1 MDRPRRARRA
11 ATLLLPVFTLLA
23 ACNDR
28 LTEPRALDVAAPTFT
43 ILDAAHGGTAGFYFL
58 APMVP
63 APTYSGTFDGTK
75 APVITICVLADGT
88 CSATMATFSGS
99 QVRVDLSAQSYGVNW
114 KTKDAGLDPT
124 KTYRIQITLGA
135 TVLGYADVVVVA
147 NGSQIK
153 TVDRTG
159 YVALINGGVLQ
170 IRFRI
175 ETVAPPPPLGAWEN
189 GDLITYSQESWGG
202 DPTASTAAALL
213 LSNFG
218 VVYPDGFVQV
228 GISGAAGTSMIFTS
242 APVILA
248 YLPANGAPF
257 SLNNDLLDPTSSASG
272 VFGGDV
278 LALQLDV
285 DFSDAGT
292 LGGTSGLRFGDL
304 RLCNLS
310 NAPAY
315 DGMTVRQFLAVM
327 NTALGGGLT
336 GAVDFDALH
345 PLVQDVSAAFDGGSV
360 SPFASQHLVNGTC
373 P

>member
-75 APVITICVLADGT
+75 APVITICALAGDS
-88 CSATMATFSGS
+88 CATTVATFAGS
-99 QVRVDLSAQSYGVNW
+99 QVKVDLEAQSYGTSW

-124 KTYRIQITLGA
+124 KTYRVVVSLGT
-135 TVLGYADVVVVA
+135 TVLGYADLVVVA

-175 ETVAPPPPLGAWEN
+175 ETVAPPPPPGVWQN
-189 GDLITYSQESWGG
+189 GDLVTYSQDNWGG

-218 VVYPDGFVQV
+218 VVYPDGFVEV

-242 APVILA
+242 APAILA

-272 VFGGDV
+272 VFGGEV

-292 LGGTSGLRFGDL
+292 LGGTSGLKFGDL

-345 PLVQDVSAAFDGGSV
+345 PLVQDVGAAFDGGSV
-360 SPFASQHLVNGTC
+360 SPFASQHLVNGAC